1 MRRGLNGGDRV
12 GLGWR
17 TELAPSILSHLDQI
31 DVVEV
36 ILEDYF
42 GAPVQKL
49 RALST
54 LESQV
59 PVLYHGVG
67 LGLASSLPVDAR
79 RLGRLAKVLDY
90 LAPET
95 WSEHLAFVRAG
106 GMEIGHLAAPPRSE
120 ATVDG
125 ALENLVRIKKAVG
138 SLPAL
143 ENIATLIDP
152 PGSRLTEPQLVSDIL
167 AGSGCD
173 LLLDLHNLYANA
185 VNFGFEPFAYLR
197 AFPLHRVELV
207 HLSGGRWIDEPADFS
222 ARPGSRRLLDD
233 HVHDVPAIVFELLE
247 ALAWE
252 TPRPLTV
259 IIERDGE
266 YPDFQE
272 LLRQITMAREAIARG
287 RERQA
292 LVKGGM
298 FERTS
303 F

>member
-1 MRRGLNGGDRV
+1 MRRGLIGGDRV

-17 TELAPSILSHLDQI
+17 TGLAPSILSHLDQI

-36 ILEDYF
+36 ILDDYF

-49 RALST
+49 RSLST

-67 LGLASSLPVDAR
+67 LGLASSFPVDAR

-125 ALENLVRIKKAVG
+125 ALENLLRIKKAVG

-152 PGSRLTEPQLVSDIL
+152 PGSRMTEPQWVSDIL

-197 AFPLHRVELV
+197 AFPLHRVGPV
-207 HLSGGRWIDEPADFS
+207 HLSGGRWIEEPMGYAT
-222 ARPGSRRLLDD
+222 RPGSRRLLDD

-247 ALAWE
+247 TLAWE
-252 TPRPLTV
+252 THRPLTV
-259 IIERDGE
+259 IIERDGG
-266 YPDFQE
+266 YPDFRV

-292 LVKGGM
+292 LVKGGAV
-298 FERTS
+298 ERTS